1 MWGKASGGVE
11 QSEQKHNE
19 VFILEITRRGI
30 YRYEDVDM
38 KMTDRTVDPQNRKER
53 RLRRDSAGE
62 W

>member
-30 YRYEDVDM
+30 YSVDM

>member
-30 YRYEDVDM
+30 YSVDM
-38 KMTDRTVDPQNRKER
+38 KMTDRTVDPQNRKEEVT
-53 RLRRDSAGE
+53 S
-62 W
+62 

>member
-30 YRYEDVDM
+30 YSVDM
-38 KMTDRTVDPQNRKER
+38 KMTDCTVDPQNRKER